1 MTKHELENF
10 EMVLSQ
16 IQIDWNKYP
25 NFSREEFDSPD
36 ILGSGNNMQLVFLD
50 LLQKIRTEAN
60 VPFVINSG
68 YRTREHNRN
77 IGGKSDSAHLRG
89 YAADIAC
96 PNSTMRHKILKAAFK
111 FNVPRIGVY
120 PTFIHLDNDPT
131 LIREVTW
138 V

>member
-1 MTKHELENF
+1 MD
-10 EMVLSQ
+10 LSQ

-36 ILGSGNNMQLVFLD
+36 VLGSGSNMEPVFLD

-68 YRTREHNRN
+68 YRTRKHNKN
-77 IGGKSDSAHLRG
+77 VGGKLDSAHLKG

-111 FNVPRIGVY
+111 FDVPRIGIY

-131 LIREVTW
+131 LIQEVTW
-138 V
+138 A